1 MEKKDPK
8 DFSSLSVEGL
18 QLCHWGRGTG
28 IKLCVWGA
36 GSLKKEDMQNTY
48 LYVKVV
54 CVCIRSSRWG
64 LLLMF
69 VC

>member
-1 MEKKDPK
+1 M
-8 DFSSLSVEGL
+8 SLGEGDGS
-18 QLCHWGRGTG
+18 QSLCLGRG
-28 IKLCVWGA
+28 

-69 VC
+69 MC